1 MASLTLTEMQK
12 LSTESLTAGVI
23 DEIINRDPITPR
35 IPFRDF
41 QGTQLTY
48 VRESSVPSGQFY
60 DVDET
65 IVEGTPTTQQINVSM
80 KSVGLHADTPGF
92 YDTLENVNAIRA
104 YYIRG
109 AAKGVMETV
118 ADKVVYGNS
127 TTGSS
132 KEFNGIQALLP
143 SGQTVLEGVAGASA
157 GDAGTGGALA
167 MASLDAAIHNV
178 RNGNID
184 VITMT
189 RALHRRFSGFVNF
202 SSTNTPIQTGRNEFG
217 QFITTYGNYPI
228 AFNDFQTQT
237 EAVSSNNFN
246 AKTGGS
252 TSSLFLLQFGDESS
266 DKPGIFGIQGP
277 GGMEVMP
284 KGWVEDKDNYRDFI
298 RWRLALGLG
307 STKSVAAVTGVSDA
321 AITA

>member
-1 MASLTLTEMQK
+1 MSLTLTEMQR

-48 VRESSVPSGQFY
+48 VRESTVPTGQFY

-65 IVEGTPTTQQINVSM
+65 IVEGTPTTTQVNVSV
-80 KSVGLHADTPGF
+80 KSIGLHADTPGF

-127 TTGSS
+127 SSSS
-132 KEFNGIQALLP
+132 KEFNGVHALLP
-143 SGQTVLEGVAGASA
+143 AVQVVEE
-157 GDAGTGGALA
+157 GTGGAGTALN
-167 MASLDAAIHNV
+167 MANLDDAIHRV

-237 EAVSSNNFN
+237 EAVSGTSYS
-246 AKTGGS
+246 AKTGGN

-307 STKSVAAVTGVSDA
+307 STKSVAAVTGVTDA
-321 AITA
+321 AIAA

>member
-1 MASLTLTEMQK
+1 MASLTLTEMQR

-48 VRESSVPSGQFY
+48 VRESTVPTGQFY

-65 IVEGTPTTQQINVSM
+65 IVEGTPTTTQVNVSV
-80 KSVGLHADTPGF
+80 KSIGLHADTPGF

-127 TTGSS
+127 ASSS
-132 KEFNGIQALLP
+132 KEFNGVHALLP
-143 SGQTVLEGVAGASA
+143 AAQVVEEGTAG
-157 GDAGTGGALA
+157 AGTGLN
-167 MASLDAAIHNV
+167 MANLDDAIHRV

-237 EAVSSNNFN
+237 EAVSGTSYS
-246 AKTGGS
+246 AKTGGN

-307 STKSVAAVTGVSDA
+307 STKSVAAVTGVTDA
-321 AITA
+321 AIAA

>member
-1 MASLTLTEMQK
+1 MQR

-48 VRESSVPSGQFY
+48 VRESTVPTGQFY

-65 IVEGTPTTQQINVSM
+65 IVEGTPTTTQVNVSV
-80 KSVGLHADTPGF
+80 KSIGLHADTPGF

-127 TTGSS
+127 SSSS
-132 KEFNGIQALLP
+132 KEFNGVHALLP
-143 SGQTVLEGVAGASA
+143 AAQVVEEGTAG
-157 GDAGTGGALA
+157 AGTGLN
-167 MASLDAAIHNV
+167 MANLDDAIHRV

-237 EAVSSNNFN
+237 EAVSGTSYS
-246 AKTGGS
+246 AKTGGN

-307 STKSVAAVTGVSDA
+307 STKSVAAVTGVTDA
-321 AITA
+321 AIAA

>member
-1 MASLTLTEMQK
+1 
-12 LSTESLTAGVI
+12 
-23 DEIINRDPITPR
+23 
-35 IPFRDF
+35 
-41 QGTQLTY
+41 
-48 VRESSVPSGQFY
+48 
-60 DVDET
+60 
-65 IVEGTPTTQQINVSM
+65 
-80 KSVGLHADTPGF
+80 
-92 YDTLENVNAIRA
+92 VNAIRA

-127 TTGSS
+127 ASSS
-132 KEFNGIQALLP
+132 KEFNGVHALLP
-143 SGQTVLEGVAGASA
+143 AAQVVEE
-157 GDAGTGGALA
+157 GTGGAGTGLN
-167 MASLDAAIHNV
+167 MANLDDAIHRV

-237 EAVSSNNFN
+237 EAVSGTSYS
-246 AKTGGS
+246 AKTGGN

-307 STKSVAAVTGVSDA
+307 STKSVAAVTGVTDA
-321 AITA
+321 AIAA

>member
-65 IVEGTPTTQQINVSM
+65 IVEGTPTTQQISISM

-132 KEFNGIQALLP
+132 KEFNGVHALLP
-143 SGQTVLEGVAGASA
+143 SAQVVTKGSGTSGA
-157 GDAGTGGALA
+157 ALD
-167 MASLDAAIHNV
+167 MASLDEAIHKV

-307 STKSVAAVTGVSDA
+307 SSKSVAAVTCVNDS

>member
-1 MASLTLTEMQK
+1 MASLTLTEMQR

-48 VRESSVPSGQFY
+48 VRESTVPTGQFY

-65 IVEGTPTTQQINVSM
+65 IVEGTPTTTQVNVSV
-80 KSVGLHADTPGF
+80 KSIGLHADTPGF
-92 YDTLENVNAIRA
+92 YDTLENVNSIRA

-127 TTGSS
+127 ASSS
-132 KEFNGIQALLP
+132 KEFNGVHALLP
-143 SGQTVLEGVAGASA
+143 AAQVVEEGTAG
-157 GDAGTGGALA
+157 AGTGLN
-167 MASLDAAIHNV
+167 MANLDDAIHRV

-217 QFITTYGNYPI
+217 QFITTYGNYQI

-237 EAVSSNNFN
+237 EAVSGTSYS
-246 AKTGGS
+246 AKTGGN

-307 STKSVAAVTGVSDA
+307 STKSVAAVTGVTDA
-321 AITA
+321 AIAA

>member
-1 MASLTLTEMQK
+1 MASLTLTEMQR

-48 VRESSVPSGQFY
+48 VRESTVPSGQFY

-65 IVEGTPTTQQINVSM
+65 IVEGTPTTTQVNVSV

-127 TTGSS
+127 SSSS
-132 KEFNGIQALLP
+132 KEFNGVHALLP
-143 SGQTVLEGVAGASA
+143 AAQVVEE
-157 GDAGTGGALA
+157 GTGGAGTGLN
-167 MASLDAAIHNV
+167 MANLDDAIHRV

-237 EAVSSNNFN
+237 EAVSGTSYS
-246 AKTGGS
+246 AKTGGN
-252 TSSLFLLQFGDESS
+252 TSSLFLLQFGDEGS

-307 STKSVAAVTGVSDA
+307 STKSVAAVTGVTDA
-321 AITA
+321 AIAA

>member
-1 MASLTLTEMQK
+1 MASLTLTEMQR

-48 VRESSVPSGQFY
+48 VRESTVPTGQFY

-65 IVEGTPTTQQINVSM
+65 IVEGTPTTAQVNVSM
-80 KSVGLHADTPGF
+80 KSIGLHADTPGF

-127 TTGSS
+127 SSSS
-132 KEFNGIQALLP
+132 KEFNGVHALLP
-143 SGQTVLEGVAGASA
+143 AAQVVEE
-157 GDAGTGGALA
+157 GTGGAGTALN
-167 MASLDAAIHNV
+167 MANLDDAIHRV

-237 EAVSSNNFN
+237 EAVSGTSYS
-246 AKTGGS
+246 AKTGGN

-307 STKSVAAVTGVSDA
+307 STKSVAAVTGVTDA
-321 AITA
+321 AIAA

>member
-1 MASLTLTEMQK
+1 MASLTLTEMQR

-48 VRESSVPSGQFY
+48 VRESTVPTGQFY

-65 IVEGTPTTQQINVSM
+65 IVEGTPTTTQVNVSV
-80 KSVGLHADTPGF
+80 KSIGLHADTPGF

-127 TTGSS
+127 SSSS
-132 KEFNGIQALLP
+132 KEFNGVHALLP
-143 SGQTVLEGVAGASA
+143 AAQVVEEGTAG
-157 GDAGTGGALA
+157 AGTGLN
-167 MASLDAAIHNV
+167 MANLDDAIHRV

-217 QFITTYGNYPI
+217 QFITTYGNYQI

-237 EAVSSNNFN
+237 EAVSGTSYS
-246 AKTGGS
+246 AKTGGN

-307 STKSVAAVTGVSDA
+307 STKSVAAVTGVTDA
-321 AITA
+321 AIAA

>member
-1 MASLTLTEMQK
+1 MASLTLTEMQR

-48 VRESSVPSGQFY
+48 VRESTVPTGQFY

-65 IVEGTPTTQQINVSM
+65 IVEGTPTTTQVNVSV
-80 KSVGLHADTPGF
+80 KSIGLHADTPGF

-127 TTGSS
+127 SSSS
-132 KEFNGIQALLP
+132 KEFNGVHALLP
-143 SGQTVLEGVAGASA
+143 AAQVVEEGTAG
-157 GDAGTGGALA
+157 AGTGLN
-167 MASLDAAIHNV
+167 MANLDDAIHRV

-237 EAVSSNNFN
+237 EAVSGTSYS
-246 AKTGGS
+246 AKTGGN

-307 STKSVAAVTGVSDA
+307 STKSVAAVTGVTDA
-321 AITA
+321 AIAA

>member
-1 MASLTLTEMQK
+1 MASLTLTEMQR

-48 VRESSVPSGQFY
+48 VRESTVPTGQFY

-65 IVEGTPTTQQINVSM
+65 IVEGTPTTTQVNVSV
-80 KSVGLHADTPGF
+80 KSIGLHADTPGF

-127 TTGSS
+127 SSSS
-132 KEFNGIQALLP
+132 KEFNGVHALLP
-143 SGQTVLEGVAGASA
+143 AAQVVEE
-157 GDAGTGGALA
+157 GTGGAGTGLN
-167 MASLDAAIHNV
+167 MANLDDAIHRV

-237 EAVSSNNFN
+237 EAVSGTSYS
-246 AKTGGS
+246 AKTGGN

-307 STKSVAAVTGVSDA
+307 STKSVAAVTGVTDA
-321 AITA
+321 AIAA